1 MSEENQVD
9 IKMDPDSM
17 YREEVY
23 TDRKMGTVRVMTPV
37 KTDGS
42 DDESRNVLYVG
53 QAQLMTPMGA
63 LPLAFEIEAASLS
76 EAIEKYPENAQLAL
90 DKTMEELKELRR
102 QQASSIVMP
111 GDPGMPPGGGV
122 PGGGGIQMP

>member
-1 MSEENQVD
+1 
-9 IKMDPDSM
+9 M